1 MELNLKKEVNTYLFV
16 LFKLMGGFFLAS
28 LGIVFMINA
37 NLGLSPWDVLH
48 KGITNVIPITMGQA
62 NIVVG
67 VVVVIASVFL
77 GVKIG
82 IGTILNTIF
91 IGVFIDLI
99 TMSKLIPV
107 VHNLFI
113 GIIMLIIGM
122 LLLGLGTCIYLSCES
137 GCGPRDGLMTALTK
151 ITKKPVKVVRGSIEI
166 GALILGWILGGSVGL
181 GTIIKELGLGYF
193 VQMRCKVLKI
203 NIADLKHRSIVS
215 VLKYIKESKF

>member
-48 KGITNVIPITMGQA
+48 QGITNVIPITIGQA

-67 VVVVIASVFL
+67 IIVVISSMFL

-82 IGTILNTIF
+82 IGTILNTILV
-91 IGVFIDLI
+91 GVFIDLI
-99 TMSKLIPV
+99 TITKVIPM

-113 GIIMLIIGM
+113 GILMLVVGM
-122 LLLGLGTCIYLSCES
+122 IFLGLGTCIYLSCEL
-137 GCGPRDGLMTALTK
+137 GCGPRDGLMTALTR
-151 ITKKPVKVVRGSIEI
+151 ITKKPVKLVRTTIEI
-166 GALILGWILGGSVGL
+166 CALVCGWLLGGYVGI
-181 GTIIKELGLGYF
+181 GTIITAIVLGYII
-193 VQMRCKVLKI
+193 QLWCKILKLD
-203 NIADLKHRSIVS
+203 IAILNHRSI
-215 VLKYIKESKF
+215 LDNLNNIIKKV

>member
-1 MELNLKKEVNTYLFV
+1 MELNIKKETDTYLFV
-16 LFKLMGGFFLAS
+16 VFKLMLGFFLAA

-48 KGITNVIPITMGQA
+48 QGITNVIPITIGQA

-67 VVVVIASVFL
+67 IIVVISSMFL

-82 IGTILNTIF
+82 IGTILNTILV
-91 IGVFIDLI
+91 GVFIDLI
-99 TMSKLIPV
+99 TITKVIPM

-113 GIIMLIIGM
+113 GILMLVVGM
-122 LLLGLGTCIYLSCES
+122 IFLGLGTCIYLSCES

-181 GTIIKELGLGYF
+181 GTIITALGLGYF
-193 VQMRCKVLKI
+193 VQMWCKVLKI
-203 NIADLKHRSIVS
+203 NIADLKHKSIIET
-215 VLKYIKESKF
+215 LNFK

>member
-37 NLGLSPWDVLH
+37 NLGLSPLDVLH

-181 GTIIKELGLGYF
+181 GTIITALGLGYF
-193 VQMRCKVLKI
+193 VQMWCKVLKI
-203 NIADLKHRSIVS
+203 NIADLKHKSIIET
-215 VLKYIKESKF
+215 LNFK